1 MSTKSRLR
9 LTVSPDRVIL
19 VESGLGGAAPGGLP
33 IETGPRTMIEERN
46 PGGSSAA
53 GRRRT
58 NRRSGGTFLWALAG
72 ILGLVTAVWSQSAHY
87 REARERYN
95 KGEFLLAML
104 AAQKAVEEDGD
115 KAEYLHIYGAV
126 LLELK
131 QYSEA
136 EEHLRKAVT
145 SEPDRAEFQF
155 SLGELLLARTM
166 EVAILKETRSGVGQP
181 RMRNV
186 DPEGLKAL
194 ERAVELDPDL
204 LKARLRLGRA
214 YYDLN
219 RHDLALQQ
227 FEAIARKNPRYPWI
241 HSSLAV
247 VHMNAG
253 AVESAVQALRTELGN
268 YPDHHSARL
277 ELGEALLKSGDTARA
292 VEHLVRLKE
301 EDVSPADRVS
311 LNHSLSKAYRDLG
324 QLEKALAASRRALEL
339 DPDFPDGHY
348 LLAQLYEQSGQAEL
362 ARQQMDTFRRVQR
375 EKRQRTLGP
384 LQRGRR

>member
-1 MSTKSRLR
+1 
-9 LTVSPDRVIL
+9 
-19 VESGLGGAAPGGLP
+19 
-33 IETGPRTMIEERN
+33 MIEERN
-46 PGGSSAA
+46 PGGNAIPN
-53 GRRRT
+53 RRRV
-58 NRRSGGTFLWALAG
+58 NSRWAGAVLWSLCG
-72 ILGLVTAVWSQSAHY
+72 VLGFATTGWAQSAHY
-87 REARERYN
+87 REARERYD

-104 AAQKAVEEDGD
+104 AAQKAVEEDGA
-115 KAEYLHIYGAV
+115 KAEHLHIYGAV

-136 EEHLRKAVT
+136 EEHLRKAVA

-155 SLGELLLARTM
+155 SLGELLLARTL
-166 EVAILKETRSGVGQP
+166 EAAILKETRSGVGQP

-186 DPEGLKAL
+186 DPEGLEAL
-194 ERAVELDPDL
+194 ERAVELDSDL
-204 LKARLRLGRA
+204 LRARLRLGRA

-219 RHDLALQQ
+219 RHDLALEQ

-241 HSSLAV
+241 HSSRAV

-253 AVESAVQALRTELGN
+253 AVESAIEALRTELRN

-277 ELGEALLKSGDTARA
+277 ELGEALLKAGDTAQA
-292 VEHLVRLKE
+292 VDHLLRLE
-301 EDVSPADRVS
+301 EQDVSPADRVS

-339 DPDFPDGHY
+339 DPGFPDGHY
-348 LLAQLYEQSGQAEL
+348 LLAQLYEQTGQAEL

-384 LQRGRR
+384 LQRGGR

>member
-1 MSTKSRLR
+1 
-9 LTVSPDRVIL
+9 
-19 VESGLGGAAPGGLP
+19 
-33 IETGPRTMIEERN
+33 MIESRN
-46 PGGSSAA
+46 PGGNAIANGYRISSRWA
-53 GRRRT
+53 GVFPWVFT
-58 NRRSGGTFLWALAG
+58 GLLVLVQAG
-72 ILGLVTAVWSQSAHY
+72 WSQSAHY
-87 REARERYN
+87 REARERYD

-115 KAEYLHIYGAV
+115 KAEHLHLYGAV

-136 EEHLRKAVT
+136 EENLRKAVAT
-145 SEPDRAEFQF
+145 EPDRAEFQF

-166 EVAILKETRSGVGQP
+166 EAAILKETRSGVGQP

-186 DPEGLKAL
+186 DPEGLEAL
-194 ERAVELDPDL
+194 ERAVELAPGL

-219 RHDLALQQ
+219 RHDLALEQ

-253 AVESAVQALRTELGN
+253 AVDSAVQALQAELRN

-277 ELGEALLKSGDTARA
+277 ELGEALLKTGDTAQA
-292 VEHLVRLKE
+292 VKHLLQLKE
-301 EDVSPADRVS
+301 QDVSPADRVS

-339 DPDFPDGHY
+339 YPDFPDGHY
-348 LLAQLYEQSGQAEL
+348 LLAQLYEQTGQAEL
-362 ARQQMDTFRRVQR
+362 ARRQMDTFRKVQR
-375 EKRQRTLGP
+375 EERQRKLGP
-384 LQRGRR
+384 LRRGGR

>member
-1 MSTKSRLR
+1 MET
-9 LTVSPDRVIL
+9 
-19 VESGLGGAAPGGLP
+19 GLGREVSGGLP
-33 IETGPRTMIEERN
+33 IDAGSRTMIEERN
-46 PGGSSAA
+46 PGGSAIA
-53 GRRRT
+53 RRRRV
-58 NRRSGGTFLWALAG
+58 NSLCARAFLWTLAG
-72 ILGLVTAVWSQSAHY
+72 VLGLATAGWTQSANY
-87 REARERYN
+87 REARERYD

-104 AAQKAVEEDGD
+104 AAQKAVEEDGAN
-115 KAEYLHIYGAV
+115 AEHLHIYGAV

-136 EEHLRKAVT
+136 EEHLRKAVA

-166 EVAILKETRSGVGQP
+166 EAAIFKETRSGVGQP

-194 ERAVELDPDL
+194 EQAVNLDPGL
-204 LKARLRLGRA
+204 LRARLRLGRA

-219 RHDLALQQ
+219 RHDLALEQ
-227 FEAIARKNPRYPWI
+227 FEAIARKDPRYPWI
-241 HSSLAV
+241 HSSRAV
-247 VHMNAG
+247 VYMNAG
-253 AVESAVQALRTELGN
+253 AVDSAVQALQTELRN

-277 ELGEALLKSGDTARA
+277 ELGEALLKAGDTSQA
-292 VEHLVRLKE
+292 VEHLLRLKE
-301 EDVSPADRVS
+301 QDVSPADRVS

-324 QLEKALAASRRALEL
+324 QLEQALAASRRALEL

-348 LLAQLYEQSGQAEL
+348 LLAQLYEQSGQPEL
-362 ARQQMDTFRRVQR
+362 ARRQMDTFRRVQR

>member
-1 MSTKSRLR
+1 MIEHRKPASNTIANRRRVKSRWA
-9 LTVSPDRVIL
+9 
-19 VESGLGGAAPGGLP
+19 GAL
-33 IETGPRTMIEERN
+33 
-46 PGGSSAA
+46 
-53 GRRRT
+53 
-58 NRRSGGTFLWALAG
+58 LWTLAG
-72 ILGLVTAVWSQSAHY
+72 ISGLVTTGWTQSAHY
-87 REARERYN
+87 REARERYDR
-95 KGEFLLAML
+95 GEFLLAML
-104 AAQKAVEEDGD
+104 AAQKAVEEDGAN
-115 KAEYLHIYGAV
+115 AEHLHLYGAV

-136 EEHLRKAVT
+136 EEHLRKAVA
-145 SEPDRAEFQF
+145 SEPDRAEFQY

-166 EVAILKETRSGVGQP
+166 EAAILKETRSGVGQP

-186 DPEGLKAL
+186 DPEGLEAL
-194 ERAVELDPDL
+194 ERAVALDPDL

-219 RHDLALQQ
+219 RHDLALEQ

-241 HSSLAV
+241 HSSRAV
-247 VHMNAG
+247 VYMNAG
-253 AVESAVQALRTELGN
+253 AVDSAVQALQVELRN
-268 YPDHHSARL
+268 YPNHHSARL
-277 ELGEALLKSGDTARA
+277 ELGEALLKAGDTARA

-301 EDVSPADRVS
+301 EDVSPADRVA

-348 LLAQLYEQSGQAEL
+348 LLAQLYEQAGQAEL
-362 ARQQMDTFRRVQR
+362 ARRQMDTFRRVQR

>member
-1 MSTKSRLR
+1 MSRLWPNPR
-9 LTVSPDRVIL
+9 WACAFL
-19 VESGLGGAAPGGLP
+19 GL
-33 IETGPRTMIEERN
+33 
-46 PGGSSAA
+46 
-53 GRRRT
+53 
-58 NRRSGGTFLWALAG
+58 LAG
-72 ILGLVTAVWSQSAHY
+72 LSVFAQAGWTRSAHY
-87 REARERYN
+87 REARERFDR
-95 KGEFLLAML
+95 GEFLLAML

-115 KAEYLHIYGAV
+115 QAEHLHLYGAV

-131 QYSEA
+131 QYSQA
-136 EEHLRKAVT
+136 EPHLRKAVA

-155 SLGELLLARTM
+155 TLGELLLARTQ
-166 EVAILKETRSGVGQP
+166 EAAILKETRSGVGQP

-186 DPEGLKAL
+186 DPEGVKAL
-194 ERAVELDPDL
+194 ERAVALDPGL

-219 RHDLALQQ
+219 RHDLALEQ

-253 AVESAVQALRTELGN
+253 AVDSAVQALQTEIRN

-277 ELGEALLKSGDTARA
+277 ELGEALLKAGDSQLAS
-292 VEHLVRLKE
+292 EHLLQLKE
-301 EDVSPADRVS
+301 QDVSPADRVA
-311 LNHSLSKAYRDLG
+311 LNHSLSKVHRDLG
-324 QLEKALAASRRALEL
+324 QLEKALAAARRALEL

-348 LLAQLYEQSGQAEL
+348 LLAQLYEQTGQPEL
-362 ARQQMDTFRRVQR
+362 ARRQMEAFRRVQR

-384 LQRGRR
+384 LQRGPR

>member
-1 MSTKSRLR
+1 MT
-9 LTVSPDRVIL
+9 
-19 VESGLGGAAPGGLP
+19 
-33 IETGPRTMIEERN
+33 EERN
-46 PGGSSAA
+46 PGGNAIA
-53 GRRRT
+53 DRRRA
-58 NRRSGGTFLWALAG
+58 NSRWAGAILWSLCGAV
-72 ILGLVTAVWSQSAHY
+72 GLVTAGWTQSAHY
-87 REARERYN
+87 REARQRYDQ
-95 KGEFLLAML
+95 GEFLLAML

-115 KAEYLHIYGAV
+115 KAEHLHLYGAV

-136 EEHLRKAVT
+136 EEHLRKAVA

-155 SLGELLLARTM
+155 SLGELLLARTL
-166 EVAILKETRSGVGQP
+166 EAAILKETRSGVGQP

-186 DPEGLKAL
+186 DPEGLEAL
-194 ERAVELDPDL
+194 ERAVELDPGL
-204 LKARLRLGRA
+204 LRARLRLGRA

-241 HSSLAV
+241 HSSRAV
-247 VHMNAG
+247 VYMNAG
-253 AVESAVQALRTELGN
+253 AVDSAIEALQTELRN

-277 ELGEALLKSGDTARA
+277 ELGEALLKAGDAAQA
-292 VEHLVRLKE
+292 VEHLLRLQE

-324 QLEKALAASRRALEL
+324 QLEKAVAAARRALEL

-348 LLAQLYEQSGQAEL
+348 LLAQLYEQTGQAEL

-375 EKRQRTLGP
+375 EKRQRTLAP
-384 LQRGRR
+384 LQRGGR

>member
-1 MSTKSRLR
+1 
-9 LTVSPDRVIL
+9 
-19 VESGLGGAAPGGLP
+19 
-33 IETGPRTMIEERN
+33 MIENRN
-46 PGGSSAA
+46 PGGNAIANGCRISSRWTGVFPWVFA
-53 GRRRT
+53 G
-58 NRRSGGTFLWALAG
+58 LLVLVQAG
-72 ILGLVTAVWSQSAHY
+72 WSQSAHY
-87 REARERYN
+87 REARERYD

-104 AAQKAVEEDGD
+104 AAQRAVEEDGD
-115 KAEYLHIYGAV
+115 KAEHLHLYGVV

-136 EEHLRKAVT
+136 EENLRKAVA

-166 EVAILKETRSGVGQP
+166 EAAILKETRSGVGQP

-186 DPEGLKAL
+186 DPEGLEAL
-194 ERAVELDPDL
+194 ERAVELAPDL

-219 RHDLALQQ
+219 RHDLALEQ

-253 AVESAVQALRTELGN
+253 AVDSAVQALQAELRN

-277 ELGEALLKSGDTARA
+277 ELGEALLKTGDTA
-292 VEHLVRLKE
+292 
-301 EDVSPADRVS
+301 
-311 LNHSLSKAYRDLG
+311 
-324 QLEKALAASRRALEL
+324 Q
-339 DPDFPDGHY
+339 
-348 LLAQLYEQSGQAEL
+348 
-362 ARQQMDTFRRVQR
+362 ARQAPAPAQ
-375 EKRQRTLGP
+375 GAGCIP
-384 LQRGRR
+384 G

>member
-1 MSTKSRLR
+1 MS
-9 LTVSPDRVIL
+9 
-19 VESGLGGAAPGGLP
+19 EY
-33 IETGPRTMIEERN
+33 RN
-46 PGGSSAA
+46 PGGNAIA
-53 GRRRT
+53 NRRRV
-58 NRRSGGTFLWALAG
+58 NSRWLGAFAWVLAG
-72 ILGLVTAVWSQSAHY
+72 LLGLVQAGWTQSAHY
-87 REARERYN
+87 REARERYD

-115 KAEYLHIYGAV
+115 KAEHLHLYGAV

-136 EEHLRKAVT
+136 EGFLRKAAA
-145 SEPDRAEFQF
+145 SEPDRAEFHF
-155 SLGELLLARTM
+155 SLGELLLARTL
-166 EVAILKETRSGVGQP
+166 EAAILKETRSGVGQP

-186 DPEGLKAL
+186 DPEGLEAL
-194 ERAVELDPDL
+194 ERAVELAPGL

-219 RHDLALQQ
+219 RHDLALEQ
-227 FEAIARKNPRYPWI
+227 FEAIARRNPRYPWI
-241 HSSLAV
+241 HSSRAV
-247 VHMNAG
+247 VYMNAG
-253 AVESAVQALRTELGN
+253 AVDSAVQALQAELRN

-277 ELGEALLKSGDTARA
+277 ELGEALLKLGDTAQA
-292 VEHLVRLKE
+292 VEHLLQLKE

-324 QLEKALAASRRALEL
+324 QLEKALAAAGRALEL

-348 LLAQLYEQSGQAEL
+348 LLAQLYEQTGQAEL
-362 ARQQMDTFRRVQR
+362 ARRQMDSFRRVQR
-375 EKRQRTLGP
+375 EERQRTLGP

>member
-1 MSTKSRLR
+1 MDTGSRK
-9 LTVSPDRVIL
+9 
-19 VESGLGGAAPGGLP
+19 
-33 IETGPRTMIEERN
+33 MIEDWN
-46 PGGSSAA
+46 PA
-53 GRRRT
+53 GNAIANRRRVHS
-58 NRRSGGTFLWALAG
+58 RWAGAFVWTLAAL
-72 ILGLVTAVWSQSAHY
+72 LGFAQAGWSQSAHY
-87 REARERYN
+87 REARERYD

-104 AAQKAVEEDGD
+104 AAQKAVAEDGD
-115 KAEYLHIYGAV
+115 KAEHLHLYGAV

-131 QYSEA
+131 QFSEA
-136 EEHLRKAVT
+136 EPHLRQAVA
-145 SEPDRAEFQF
+145 SEPDRAEFHY
-155 SLGELLLARTM
+155 SLGELLLARTL
-166 EVAILKETRSGVGQP
+166 EAAIFKETRSGVGQP

-186 DPEGLKAL
+186 DAEGLKAL

-219 RHDLALQQ
+219 RHDLALDQ
-227 FEAIARKNPRYPWI
+227 FEAIAHKNSRYPWI

-253 AVESAVQALRTELGN
+253 AVESAVQALRTELRN

-277 ELGEALLKSGDTARA
+277 ELGEALLKSGDTAQA
-292 VEHLVRLKE
+292 VEHLVRLEE

-311 LNHSLSKAYRDLG
+311 LNHSLSKAFRDLG

-348 LLAQLYEQSGQAEL
+348 LLAQLYEQAGQAEL

-384 LQRGRR
+384 LRRGRR

>member
-1 MSTKSRLR
+1 
-9 LTVSPDRVIL
+9 
-19 VESGLGGAAPGGLP
+19 
-33 IETGPRTMIEERN
+33 MIEDRN
-46 PGGSSAA
+46 PGANTFA
-53 GRRRT
+53 
-58 NRRSGGTFLWALAG
+58 NRRCVNSRWAGALLWVLVGLLSFVQAG
-72 ILGLVTAVWSQSAHY
+72 WTQSAHY
-87 REARERYN
+87 REARERFD

-115 KAEYLHIYGAV
+115 KAEHLHLYGAV

-136 EEHLRKAVT
+136 EEQLRKAVS

-155 SLGELLLARTM
+155 SLGELLLARTL
-166 EVAILKETRSGVGQP
+166 EAAILKETRSGVGQP

-204 LKARLRLGRA
+204 LRARLRLGRA

-219 RHDLALQQ
+219 RHDLALEQ
-227 FEAIARKNPRYPWI
+227 FEAIARRNPRYPWI

-253 AVESAVQALRTELGN
+253 AVESAVQALRTEIGN

-277 ELGEALLKSGDTARA
+277 ELGEALLKSGETAQA
-292 VEHLVRLKE
+292 VEHLVQLKE
-301 EDVSPADRVS
+301 KDVSPADRVS

-348 LLAQLYEQSGQAEL
+348 LLAQLYEQTGQAEL
-362 ARQQMDTFRRVQR
+362 ARQQMDTFRRAQR

-384 LQRGRR
+384 SRRGRR

>member
-1 MSTKSRLR
+1 
-9 LTVSPDRVIL
+9 
-19 VESGLGGAAPGGLP
+19 
-33 IETGPRTMIEERN
+33 MIEYRSS
-46 PGGSSAA
+46 GGNTIAN
-53 GRRRT
+53 RRRPSV
-58 NRRSGGTFLWALAG
+58 RWDGAILWVLAG
-72 ILGLVTAVWSQSAHY
+72 LLGFVQAGWTQSAHY
-87 REARERYN
+87 REARERYD

-115 KAEYLHIYGAV
+115 KAEHLYIYGAV

-136 EEHLRKAVT
+136 EGFLRKAAA
-145 SEPDRAEFQF
+145 SEPDRAEFHF

-166 EVAILKETRSGVGQP
+166 EAAILKETRSGVGQP

-186 DPEGLKAL
+186 DPEGLEAL
-194 ERAVELDPDL
+194 ERAVELDPGL

-219 RHDLALQQ
+219 RHDLALEQ

-241 HSSLAV
+241 HSSRAV
-247 VHMNAG
+247 VYMNAG
-253 AVESAVQALRTELGN
+253 AVDSAVQALQTELRN

-277 ELGEALLKSGDTARA
+277 ELGEALLKTGDTAQA
-292 VEHLVRLKE
+292 VEHLLRLKE
-301 EDVSPADRVS
+301 QDVSPPDRVS

-324 QLEKALAASRRALEL
+324 QLEKALAASRRALKL

-348 LLAQLYEQSGQAEL
+348 LLAQLYEQTGQPEL
-362 ARQQMDTFRRVQR
+362 ARRQMDTFRRVQR

>member
-1 MSTKSRLR
+1 
-9 LTVSPDRVIL
+9 
-19 VESGLGGAAPGGLP
+19 
-33 IETGPRTMIEERN
+33 MIENRN
-46 PGGSSAA
+46 PGGNAIANGCRISFRWTGVFPWVFA
-53 GRRRT
+53 G
-58 NRRSGGTFLWALAG
+58 LLVLVQAG
-72 ILGLVTAVWSQSAHY
+72 WSQSAHY
-87 REARERYN
+87 REARERYD

-104 AAQKAVEEDGD
+104 AAQRAVEEDGD
-115 KAEYLHIYGAV
+115 KAEHLHLYGVV

-136 EEHLRKAVT
+136 EENLRKAVA

-166 EVAILKETRSGVGQP
+166 EAAILKETRSGVGQP

-186 DPEGLKAL
+186 DPEGLEAL
-194 ERAVELDPDL
+194 ERAVELAPDL

-219 RHDLALQQ
+219 RHDLALEQ

-253 AVESAVQALRTELGN
+253 AVDSAVQALQTELRN

-277 ELGEALLKSGDTARA
+277 ELGEALLKTGDTAQA
-292 VEHLVRLKE
+292 VKHLLQLKE
-301 EDVSPADRVS
+301 QDVSPADRVS

-348 LLAQLYEQSGQAEL
+348 LLAQLYEQTGQAEL
-362 ARQQMDTFRRVQR
+362 ARRQMDTFRKVQR
-375 EKRQRTLGP
+375 EERQRTLGP

>member
-1 MSTKSRLR
+1 
-9 LTVSPDRVIL
+9 
-19 VESGLGGAAPGGLP
+19 
-33 IETGPRTMIEERN
+33 MIEDRN
-46 PGGSSAA
+46 PGANTFA
-53 GRRRT
+53 
-58 NRRSGGTFLWALAG
+58 NRRCVNSRWAGALLWVLVGLSGFVQAG
-72 ILGLVTAVWSQSAHY
+72 WTQSAHY
-87 REARERYN
+87 REARERFD

-115 KAEYLHIYGAV
+115 KAEHLHLYGAV

-136 EEHLRKAVT
+136 EEQLRKAVA

-155 SLGELLLARTM
+155 SLGELLLARTL
-166 EVAILKETRSGVGQP
+166 EAAILKETRSGVGQP

-204 LKARLRLGRA
+204 LRARLRLGRA

-219 RHDLALQQ
+219 RHDLALEQ
-227 FEAIARKNPRYPWI
+227 FEAIARRNPRYPWI

-253 AVESAVQALRTELGN
+253 AVESAVQALRTEIGN

-277 ELGEALLKSGDTARA
+277 ELGEALLKSGETAQA
-292 VEHLVRLKE
+292 VEHLVQLKE
-301 EDVSPADRVS
+301 KDVSPADRVS

-348 LLAQLYEQSGQAEL
+348 LLAQLYEQTGQAEL
-362 ARQQMDTFRRVQR
+362 ARQQMDTFRRAQR

-384 LQRGRR
+384 SRRGRR

>member
-1 MSTKSRLR
+1 MDAGSRK
-9 LTVSPDRVIL
+9 
-19 VESGLGGAAPGGLP
+19 
-33 IETGPRTMIEERN
+33 MIEDWN
-46 PGGSSAA
+46 PGGNAIA
-53 GRRRT
+53 HRRRV
-58 NRRSGGTFLWALAG
+58 NSRWAGAFVGALAAL
-72 ILGLVTAVWSQSAHY
+72 LGLAQAGWSQSAHY
-87 REARERYN
+87 REARERYDR
-95 KGEFLLAML
+95 GEFLLAML
-104 AAQKAVEEDGD
+104 AAQKAVEEDGAD
-115 KAEYLHIYGAV
+115 AEHLHIYGAV

-131 QYSEA
+131 QFSEA
-136 EEHLRKAVT
+136 EPHLRQAVA
-145 SEPDRAEFQF
+145 SEPDRAEFHH
-155 SLGELLLARTM
+155 SLGELLLARTL
-166 EVAILKETRSGVGQP
+166 EAAIFKETRSGVGQP

-186 DPEGLKAL
+186 DAEGLKAL

-219 RHDLALQQ
+219 RHDLALEQ
-227 FEAIARKNPRYPWI
+227 FEAIARKNSRYPWI

-253 AVESAVQALRTELGN
+253 AVESAVQALRMELRN

-277 ELGEALLKSGDTARA
+277 ELGEALLKSGDTAQA
-292 VEHLVRLKE
+292 VEHLVQLEE

-324 QLEKALAASRRALEL
+324 RLEKALAASRRALEL

-348 LLAQLYEQSGQAEL
+348 LLAQLYEQAGKAEL
-362 ARQQMDTFRRVQR
+362 ARQQMDAFRRVQR

-384 LQRGRR
+384 LRRGRR

>member
-1 MSTKSRLR
+1 MGRLWPNPR
-9 LTVSPDRVIL
+9 WACALL
-19 VESGLGGAAPGGLP
+19 GL
-33 IETGPRTMIEERN
+33 
-46 PGGSSAA
+46 
-53 GRRRT
+53 
-58 NRRSGGTFLWALAG
+58 LAG
-72 ILGLVTAVWSQSAHY
+72 LSVFAQAGWTQSAYY
-87 REARERYN
+87 REARERFD

-115 KAEYLHIYGAV
+115 QAEHLHLYGAV
-126 LLELK
+126 LVELK

-136 EEHLRKAVT
+136 EPHLRKAVA

-155 SLGELLLARTM
+155 SLGEVLLARTL
-166 EVAILKETRSGVGQP
+166 EAAILKETRSGVGQP

-186 DPEGLKAL
+186 DSEGVKAL
-194 ERAVELDPDL
+194 ERAVALDPDL

-219 RHDLALQQ
+219 RHDLALEQ
-227 FEAIARKNPRYPWI
+227 FEAIARKNPLYPWI

-253 AVESAVQALRTELGN
+253 AVDSAVQALQTEIRN

-277 ELGEALLKSGDTARA
+277 ELGEALLKAGDTAQA
-292 VEHLVRLKE
+292 VEHLVQLQE
-301 EDVSPADRVS
+301 QDVSPADRVA
-311 LNHSLSKAYRDLG
+311 LNHSLSKVHRDLG
-324 QLEKALAASRRALEL
+324 QLEKALAAARRALEL

-348 LLAQLYEQSGQAEL
+348 LLAQLYEQTGQPEL
-362 ARQQMDTFRRVQR
+362 ARRQMDTFRRVQQ

-384 LQRGRR
+384 LQRGGR

>member
-1 MSTKSRLR
+1 MDTGSR
-9 LTVSPDRVIL
+9 
-19 VESGLGGAAPGGLP
+19 E
-33 IETGPRTMIEERN
+33 MIEHRK
-46 PGGSSAA
+46 PGSNAIA
-53 GRRRT
+53 NRRRVKFCWA
-58 NRRSGGTFLWALAG
+58 GAFLWTLAG
-72 ILGLVTAVWSQSAHY
+72 LSGLVTTGWTQSAHY
-87 REARERYN
+87 REARERYDR
-95 KGEFLLAML
+95 GEFLLAML

-115 KAEYLHIYGAV
+115 KAEHLHLYGAV

-131 QYSEA
+131 QFSEA
-136 EEHLRKAVT
+136 EVHLRKAVA
-145 SEPDRAEFQF
+145 SEPDRADFQY

-166 EVAILKETRSGVGQP
+166 EAAIFKETRSGVGQP

-186 DPEGLKAL
+186 DPEGVKAL
-194 ERAVELDPDL
+194 ERAVTLDPDL

-219 RHDLALQQ
+219 RHDLALEQ

-253 AVESAVQALRTELGN
+253 AVDSAVQALQTELRN
-268 YPDHHSARL
+268 FPDHHSARL
-277 ELGEALLKSGDTARA
+277 ELGEALLKAGDTARA
-292 VEHLVRLKE
+292 VEHLVKLKE

-324 QLEKALAASRRALEL
+324 QLQKALAASRRAVEL

-348 LLAQLYEQSGQAEL
+348 LLAQVYEQTGQPEL
-362 ARQQMDTFRRVQR
+362 ARRQMDTFRRVQR

>member
-1 MSTKSRLR
+1 MDTGSREMIEHRKPASNAIADRRRVKSRWA
-9 LTVSPDRVIL
+9 
-19 VESGLGGAAPGGLP
+19 GAL
-33 IETGPRTMIEERN
+33 
-46 PGGSSAA
+46 
-53 GRRRT
+53 
-58 NRRSGGTFLWALAG
+58 LWTLAG
-72 ILGLVTAVWSQSAHY
+72 ISGLVTVGWTQSVHY
-87 REARERYN
+87 REARERYDR
-95 KGEFLLAML
+95 GEFLLAML

-115 KAEYLHIYGAV
+115 KAEHLHLYGAV

-136 EEHLRKAVT
+136 EEHLRKAVA
-145 SEPDRAEFQF
+145 SEPDRAEFQH

-166 EVAILKETRSGVGQP
+166 EAAILKETRSGVGQP

-186 DPEGLKAL
+186 DPDGLEAL

-219 RHDLALQQ
+219 RHDLALEQ

-241 HSSLAV
+241 HSSRAV
-247 VHMNAG
+247 VYMNAG
-253 AVESAVQALRTELGN
+253 AVDSAVRALQAELRN

-277 ELGEALLKSGDTARA
+277 ELGEALLKAGDTARA

-301 EDVSPADRVS
+301 EDVSPTDRVA

-348 LLAQLYEQSGQAEL
+348 LLAQLYEQTGQAEL
-362 ARQQMDTFRRVQR
+362 ARRQMDTFRRVQQ

-384 LQRGRR
+384 LQRGGR

>member
-1 MSTKSRLR
+1 
-9 LTVSPDRVIL
+9 
-19 VESGLGGAAPGGLP
+19 
-33 IETGPRTMIEERN
+33 MIESRN
-46 PGGSSAA
+46 PGGNPIANGCRISSRWA
-53 GRRRT
+53 GV
-58 NRRSGGTFLWALAG
+58 FPWVFAG
-72 ILGLVTAVWSQSAHY
+72 LLVLVQAGWSQSAHY
-87 REARERYN
+87 REARERYD

-115 KAEYLHIYGAV
+115 KAEHLHLYGAV

-136 EEHLRKAVT
+136 EEHLRKAVA

-166 EVAILKETRSGVGQP
+166 EAAILKETRSGVGQP

-186 DPEGLKAL
+186 DPEGLEAL
-194 ERAVELDPDL
+194 ERAVKLDPDL

-219 RHDLALQQ
+219 RHDLALEQ

-253 AVESAVQALRTELGN
+253 AVDSAVQALQAELRN

-277 ELGEALLKSGDTARA
+277 ELGEALLKAGDSSQA
-292 VEHLVRLKE
+292 VENLLQLKE
-301 EDVSPADRVS
+301 DDVSPADRVS
-311 LNHSLSKAYRDLG
+311 LNHSLAKAYRDLG

-348 LLAQLYEQSGQAEL
+348 LLAQLYEQTGQAEL
-362 ARQQMDTFRRVQR
+362 ARRQMDTFRKVQR
-375 EKRQRTLGP
+375 EERQRTLGP

>member
-1 MSTKSRLR
+1 MIEHRKPASNTIANRRRVKSRWA
-9 LTVSPDRVIL
+9 
-19 VESGLGGAAPGGLP
+19 GAL
-33 IETGPRTMIEERN
+33 
-46 PGGSSAA
+46 
-53 GRRRT
+53 
-58 NRRSGGTFLWALAG
+58 LWTLAG
-72 ILGLVTAVWSQSAHY
+72 ISGLVTTGWTQSAHY
-87 REARERYN
+87 REARERYDR
-95 KGEFLLAML
+95 GEFLLAML
-104 AAQKAVEEDGD
+104 AAQKAVEEDGA
-115 KAEYLHIYGAV
+115 KAEHLHLYGAV

-136 EEHLRKAVT
+136 EEHLRNAVA
-145 SEPDRAEFQF
+145 SEPDRAEFQYT
-155 SLGELLLARTM
+155 LGELLLARTM
-166 EVAILKETRSGVGQP
+166 EAAILKETRSGVGQP

-186 DPEGLKAL
+186 DPDGLKAL

-219 RHDLALQQ
+219 RHDLALEQ

-241 HSSLAV
+241 HSSRAV
-247 VHMNAG
+247 VYMNAG
-253 AVESAVQALRTELGN
+253 AVDSAVQALQVELRN
-268 YPDHHSARL
+268 YPNHHSARL
-277 ELGEALLKSGDTARA
+277 ELGEALLKAGDTARA

-301 EDVSPADRVS
+301 EDVSPADRVA

-348 LLAQLYEQSGQAEL
+348 LLAQLYEQAGQAEL
-362 ARQQMDTFRRVQR
+362 ARRQMDTFRRVQR

>member
-1 MSTKSRLR
+1 M
-9 LTVSPDRVIL
+9 V
-19 VESGLGGAAPGGLP
+19 
-33 IETGPRTMIEERN
+33 EERN
-46 PGGSSAA
+46 PGGNPTADRRWVNPRRA
-53 GRRRT
+53 GV
-58 NRRSGGTFLWALAG
+58 FLWAFAG
-72 ILGLVTAVWSQSAHY
+72 LLGLVTAGWTQSAHY
-87 REARERYN
+87 REARERFD

-115 KAEYLHIYGAV
+115 KAEHLHLYGAV

-136 EEHLRKAVT
+136 EQHLRKAVA
-145 SEPDRAEFQF
+145 SEPDRAEFQL

-166 EVAILKETRSGVGQP
+166 EAAIFKETRSGVGQP

-194 ERAVELDPDL
+194 ERAVALDPDL
-204 LKARLRLGRA
+204 LKARLRLGRG

-219 RHDLALQQ
+219 RHDLALEQ
-227 FEAIARKNPRYPWI
+227 FQAIARKNPRYPWI

-247 VHMNAG
+247 IYMNAG
-253 AVESAVQALRTELGN
+253 AVDSAVQALQTELRN
-268 YPDHHSARL
+268 YPDHYSARL
-277 ELGEALLKSGDTARA
+277 ELGEALLKSGDTAQA
-292 VEHLVRLKE
+292 VEHLLQLEE

-311 LNHSLSKAYRDLG
+311 LNHSLAKAHRDLG
-324 QLEKALAASRRALEL
+324 RLEKALAASRRALEL

-348 LLAQLYEQSGQAEL
+348 LLAQLYKQTGQPEL
-362 ARQQMDTFRRVQR
+362 ARRQMDTFRRVQR

-384 LQRGRR
+384 LHRGRR

>member
-1 MSTKSRLR
+1 
-9 LTVSPDRVIL
+9 
-19 VESGLGGAAPGGLP
+19 
-33 IETGPRTMIEERN
+33 MIEDRN
-46 PGGSSAA
+46 PGANTFA
-53 GRRRT
+53 
-58 NRRSGGTFLWALAG
+58 NRRCVNSRWAGALLWVLVGLSGFVQAG
-72 ILGLVTAVWSQSAHY
+72 WTQSAHY
-87 REARERYN
+87 REARERFD

-115 KAEYLHIYGAV
+115 KAEHLHLYGAV

-136 EEHLRKAVT
+136 EEQLRKAVA

-155 SLGELLLARTM
+155 SLGELLLARTL
-166 EVAILKETRSGVGQP
+166 EAAILKETRSGVGQP

-204 LKARLRLGRA
+204 LRARLRLGRA

-219 RHDLALQQ
+219 RHDLALEQ
-227 FEAIARKNPRYPWI
+227 FEAIARRNPRYPWI

-268 YPDHHSARL
+268 YPDHHAARL
-277 ELGEALLKSGDTARA
+277 ELGEALLKSGETAQA
-292 VEHLVRLKE
+292 VEHLVQLKE
-301 EDVSPADRVS
+301 KDVSPADRVS

-348 LLAQLYEQSGQAEL
+348 LLAQLYEQTGQAEL
-362 ARQQMDTFRRVQR
+362 ARQQMDTFRRAQR

-384 LQRGRR
+384 SRRGRR